1 MAKYKYFVI
10 IIPYVFL
17 FAIYSCDDNPS
28 STKSSFEVTVTNTRG
43 TPIEGAIL
51 EGGIDWESF
60 RVVTDSRGRAV
71 MPGFARY
78 IRATIKKNNYYS
90 LIENYLRPG
99 VYALWH
105 MPRILTEIGDI
116 EGDLIR
122 FEYFQ
127 ILTIN
132 YGGQYRVYD
141 FDGSSLS
148 EALMV
153 EFPYQVKQFKL
164 IGDLLWYTTHRN
176 GIYVYSLFDSMNPE
190 EYFHL
195 DIDGYLQAFDV
206 KDSLVVVGSS
216 SGPGPI
222 RLFSYHNDGTVIQL
236 DSMANFSVRRVYF
249 RSHYLITT
257 GYTTDLYCIFDI
269 ADPTDIR
276 FVYRGNLDG
285 YESLFLYGDTLIL
298 KSSGGNASRGEYDY
312 FMIDMSDPANPS
324 DAGEFTA
331 NGRIEYM
338 IDDHMSVGRLYLDNN
353 ALCVFLRDPSGDFQA
368 VAVVS
373 EFYGYRY
380 HHGNTSPYF
389 LIGEKLWKLE
399 ER

>member
-1 MAKYKYFVI
+1 MSNFISK
-10 IIPYVFL
+10 IIPFILLV
-17 FAIYSCDDNPS
+17 AIYSCDDDPS
-28 STKSSFEVTVTNTRG
+28 SPGSAFEVMVTDTHG
-43 TPIEGAIL
+43 VPLEGAIL
-51 EGGIDWESF
+51 EGGIDWEYF
-60 RVVTDSRGRAV
+60 RIVTDSRGRAE
-71 MPGFARY
+71 MPGFARD
-78 IRATIKKNNYYS
+78 IRTTIRKNNYLS

-99 VYALWH
+99 VYTLWR
-105 MPRILTEIGDI
+105 MPRMLTEIGDI

-122 FEYFQ
+122 FEYFR

-132 YGGQYRVYD
+132 YGGEYRVYD

-153 EFPYQVKQFKL
+153 EFPYQVKEFKL
-164 IGDLLWYTTHRN
+164 IGDLLWYTTHHN
-176 GIYVYSLFDSMNPE
+176 GIYVYSLFDSMDPE

-206 KDSLVVVGSS
+206 RDSLVAVASS

-222 RLFSYHNDGTVIQL
+222 RLFSYYNDGTVTQL
-236 DSMANFSVRRVYF
+236 DSMANFTARRVYF

-257 GYTTDLYCIFDI
+257 GYTTDLYCVFDV
-269 ADPTDIR
+269 ADPADIR

-285 YESLFLYGDTLIL
+285 YESLFLRGDTLIL
-298 KSSGGNASRGEYDY
+298 KSTGGNASRGKYNY
-312 FMIDMSDPANPS
+312 FMIDMSDPADPS

-331 NGRIEYM
+331 NGRIEYI
-338 IDDHMSVGRLYLDNN
+338 IDDYTAVGRYYFDNN
-353 ALCVFLRDPSGDFQA
+353 ALSVFLWDPHGEFVS
-368 VAVVS
+368 VAMVS

-380 HHGNTSPYF
+380 HHGSTPPYF

>member
-1 MAKYKYFVI
+1 
-10 IIPYVFL
+10 
-17 FAIYSCDDNPS
+17 
-28 STKSSFEVTVTNTRG
+28 
-43 TPIEGAIL
+43 
-51 EGGIDWESF
+51 
-60 RVVTDSRGRAV
+60 